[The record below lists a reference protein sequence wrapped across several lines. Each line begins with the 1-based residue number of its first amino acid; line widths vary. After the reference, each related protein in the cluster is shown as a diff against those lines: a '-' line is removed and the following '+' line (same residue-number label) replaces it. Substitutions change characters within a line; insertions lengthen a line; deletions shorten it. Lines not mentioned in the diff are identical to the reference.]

1 MRASNN
7 NTTQANNGNNT
18 RGHNHGDTKFS
29 DIIDEENAY
38 VSVNMNFF
46 SPHSFE
52 FFTRLS

>member
-7 NTTQANNGNNT
+7 YTTQANNGNNT

-46 SPHSFE
+46 SPHPVE